1 MGFGDERDAAGWPGR
16 ERRLAERLGANPFSA
31 GPRLARAAATEDQ
44 PRAPIV
50 TRRRQLVVSRP
61 DLPIVKQFLEAA
73 MVDLTQRRRQF
84 LRRRSGSHC
93 EV

>member
-1 MGFGDERDAAGWPGR
+1 MGFGDERDAAGRPGS
-16 ERRLAERLGANPFSA
+16 EWRLTERLGANPFSA
-31 GPRLARAAATEDQ
+31 GPRLARATATEDQ

-50 TRRRQLVVSRP
+50 TWRRQLVVPRP
-61 DLPIVKQFLEAA
+61 DLPIVKEFLEAA

-84 LRRRSGSHC
+84 LRRPSGSYC